1 MYVIESCTLH
11 HTFRQIWLPAKCPVT
26 LVSPVGTSKDP
37 VPSHHS
43 VEETCAKKDIR
54 MLILGMR
61 LVTMETIV
69 IQVSEPLDSV
79 QGYE

>member
-26 LVSPVGTSKDP
+26 LVNLAGTSKDP

-43 VEETCAKKDIR
+43 VEETCKIR
-54 MLILGMR
+54 HQKVILGTR